1 MNVVFR
7 VDASLQIGSGHLM
20 RCLTLAERLH
30 ERENANVVFVSRDLE
45 GNLIEFVKCK
55 GYRVL
60 MLPRILEAR
69 KDLFGYEAWLTVD
82 KKTDAEECIE
92 ILQGELH
99 PDFLIV
105 DSYAIDEV
113 WERMV
118 RPYVGEIVVID
129 DLANRVH
136 DCDVLLDQ
144 NFYRDKETRY
154 EKLVPRS
161 CRCFLGPR
169 YVLLRKEFY
178 NTKKK
183 LRRRSGKIDNILVFY
198 GGVDLTNETEKA
210 IFAILKSGIKAHV
223 NVILGQSNPYRD
235 RIKGLCDKYK
245 NIEIHCQIDNISTYM
260 NDADLSLGGG
270 GTAIW
275 ERYFLELPTL
285 VTSIA
290 DNQVKSCESCG
301 LAGYI
306 WYLGKAEDVSE
317 EMLVRALSKI
327 ASTNMILEF
336 QKQCKVSSLYGDLT
350 NRNDMPSDPMERCFL
365 A

>member
-1 MNVVFR
+1 MNIVFR

-20 RCLTLAERLH
+20 RCLTLAERLR
-30 ERENANVVFVSRDLE
+30 ERENANIVFVLRDLE
-45 GNLIEFVKCK
+45 GNLIEFVKRK
-55 GYRVL
+55 GYQVL
-60 MLPRILEAR
+60 VLPRTVEKQKYLS
-69 KDLFGYEAWLTVD
+69 GYEAWLTVD
-82 KKTDAEECIE
+82 QKTDARECIA
-92 ILQGELH
+92 ILQEEPH

-113 WERMV
+113 WERTV
-118 RPYVGEIVVID
+118 RPYVGKIVVID

-136 DCDVLLDQ
+136 DCDILLDQ
-144 NFYRDKETRY
+144 NFYLDKESRY
-154 EKLVPRS
+154 ENLVPRS

-183 LRRRSGKIDNILVFY
+183 IRRRSGEIDNILVFY

-210 IFAILKSGIKAHV
+210 IFAILKSGIHAHV
-223 NVILGQSNPYRD
+223 NVILGQANPYRD
-235 RIKGLCDKYK
+235 RIKELCDKYK

-260 NDADLSLGGG
+260 NQADLSLGGG

-306 WYLGKAEDVSE
+306 WYLGRAEEVSE
-317 EMLVRALSKI
+317 EILVRALSKI
-327 ASTNMILEF
+327 ASTDMILEF
-336 QKQCKVSSLYGDLT
+336 QRQCRLSSLYGDLT
-350 NRNDMPSDPMERCFL
+350 NRNDMLSDPMERCFL